1 MTQRPLRPSR
11 DDSPDSVLLLSIG
24 ALFVIATAVLWL
36 SACSSTTAPDTEV
49 TEKATSEPAQS
60 QDHEGEQKFASNDA
74 SRDKRSETE
83 PSEVAAVEEVAV
95 EEMVVVGS
103 RAQVDLASP
112 SASAVAFDSV
122 TLASPGRA
130 GHSSLGVAHYA
141 PNLEWNTERYD
152 SIGEAGF
159 LSPKDKP
166 LSTFSVDV
174 DTASY
179 SNVRR
184 FLNDGSKP
192 PEGAVRIEEMVNYFR
207 YPTPAEAGDH
217 PFAVETEIFAAPWSK
232 THRLA
237 RIALAGREIPE
248 SEVPPRNLVFL
259 LDVSGSMQGPDR
271 LGLVKR
277 GLTGLVERLRPE
289 DRVSIVVYAGAS
301 GMALPPTRGDE
312 RAKILGALESLS
324 AGGSTHGAAG
334 IRLAYETARKHFDG
348 EGINR
353 VILATDG
360 DFNVGVTS
368 RSELVGLIEKERE
381 SGVFL
386 TVLGFG
392 RGNLNDAGMEELA
405 DKGNG
410 NYAYIDSPAEAR
422 KVLVQEAGSTLV
434 TIAKDVKIQVE
445 FNPARVAGYRLI
457 GYENRRLEDRD
468 FNDDK
473 KDAGEIGAGH
483 HVTALYEIIPV
494 GVPFEAGVDP
504 LKYQKPAQA
513 AGERVE
519 DSTATEWLTV
529 KLRYKAPQGTRS
541 ELMTQVLGGEPV
553 ELAKASESG
562 RFTAAVALFGMLLRD
577 SDYRGEGDF
586 ELAQSLA
593 RDALGGDP
601 RGERAEFVR
610 LVALAKALDS

>member
-1 MTQRPLRPSR
+1 MLGLLVVSTG
-11 DDSPDSVLLLSIG
+11 VLFL
-24 ALFVIATAVLWL
+24 A
-36 SACSSTTAPDTEV
+36 ACTRHVAPDAAV
-49 TEKATSEPAQS
+49 ATSADERGAVGPADRNTAGVAKS
-60 QDHEGEQKFASNDA
+60 DSSGASDGKPADFVRVDELVVEGAA
-74 SRDKRSETE
+74 A
-83 PSEVAAVEEVAV
+83 EVAAPPATGSVVAYD
-95 EEMVVVGS
+95 
-103 RAQVDLASP
+103 AT
-112 SASAVAFDSV
+112 
-122 TLASPGRA
+122 TLADSGGAVMYRMLVPPPQTA
-130 GHSSLGVAHYA
+130 A
-141 PNLEWNTERYD
+141 WNTERYD
-152 SIGEAGF
+152 STEETGF
-159 LSPKDKP
+159 LSAKDKP
-166 LSTFSVDV
+166 LSTFSIDV

-184 FLNDGSKP
+184 FLIDGSRP

-207 YPTPAEAGDH
+207 YPSDANAGDH
-217 PFAVETEIFAAPWSK
+217 PFAVETEIFASPWSK

-237 RIALAGREIPE
+237 RVALSGREIPDE
-248 SEVPPRNLVFL
+248 EIPPRNLVFL

-277 GLTGLVERLRPE
+277 GLAGLVEHLRHE
-289 DRVSIVVYAGAS
+289 DRVAIVVYAGAS
-301 GMALPPTRGDE
+301 GTVLAPTRGDQ
-312 RAKILGALESLS
+312 RDRILDALGALS

-368 RSELVGLIEKERE
+368 RSELVKLIEKERE

-410 NYAYIDSPAEAR
+410 HYAYIDSPAEAR

-445 FNPARVAGYRLI
+445 FNPARVAAYRLI
-457 GYENRRLEDRD
+457 GYENRRLADRD
-468 FNDDK
+468 FNDDE

-483 HVTALYEIIPV
+483 HVTALYEIVPV
-494 GVPFEAGVDP
+494 GVEFDSGVDP
-504 LKYQKPAQA
+504 LKYQKPAGAQGA
-513 AGERVE
+513 KTGDV
-519 DSTATEWLTV
+519 SKEWLTV
-529 KLRYKAPQGTRS
+529 KLRYKAPRESRS
-541 ELMTQVLGGEPV
+541 RLLDTVLAGEPV
-553 ELAKASESG
+553 EFEAASESG
-562 RFTAAVALFGMLLRD
+562 RFSAAVALFGMLLRE
-577 SDYRGEGDF
+577 SDFKGDGDF
-586 ELAQSLA
+586 DLAQSLA
-593 RDALGGDP
+593 RNALGDDP

-610 LVALAKALDS
+610 LVALAKELKS